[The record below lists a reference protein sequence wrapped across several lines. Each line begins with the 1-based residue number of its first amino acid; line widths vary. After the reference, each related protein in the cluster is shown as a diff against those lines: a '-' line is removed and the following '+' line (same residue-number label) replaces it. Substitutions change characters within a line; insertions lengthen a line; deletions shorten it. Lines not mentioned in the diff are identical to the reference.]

1 MKEKAYKIYFN
12 WPASVLYLFLCLGF
26 VVFLIYSLFD
36 KPDSIFWMIFYWSL
50 FLPGAIYT
58 FLVFMLFSNVI
69 ITISKVGLSTKNGF
83 GKKRVYLWDEIEKVI
98 SNQKIFDGVSGYS
111 KGISFIPLQGNKK
124 NKTIHV
130 FDCKKLRLA
139 ITEFVPKNKIK

>member
-1 MKEKAYKIYFN
+1 
-12 WPASVLYLFLCLGF
+12 
-26 VVFLIYSLFD
+26 
-36 KPDSIFWMIFYWSL
+36 MIFYWSL

-69 ITISKVGLSTKNGF
+69 ITISKVGISTKNGF
-83 GKKRVYLWDEIEKVI
+83 GKKRVYLWDEIEKVVN
-98 SNQKIFDGVSGYS
+98 NQKIFDGVSGYS

-124 NKTIHV
+124 NKIIHV

-139 ITEFVPKNKIK
+139 ITEFVPKSKIK